1 MWALK
6 QYLFLVPT
14 DPSICTTATEA
25 CDPQESKEQSCEEKH
40 FCPCGN
46 STLIATICPWC
57 LSLAWFSPLRV
68 GIYGQNCRLHF
79 LEGGNLWPELQTPR
93 PPELS
98 FCRSLRTQF
107 FTTFSW
113 ATDLLIS
120 SACVCTRSLQVVPSS
135 LWPDG
140 LQSTS
145 LLCPWGS
152 SRQEYWSGLPCPD
165 PENLPYWGLN
175 PCLLHLL
182 HCRWFLYPLIHWGSP
197 RSIVRGLNFKMI
209 KTNQKNNVW
218 WLIVNCLL
226 SKFKFTGV
234 NLNDSLCF

>member
-1 MWALK
+1 MFESYLVSLWIKDCSSGISSSWYLILVQFSTNMLPEGRNERCLQNATRSSVLWPSQSCGMWALK

-57 LSLAWFSPLRV
+57 LGLAWFSALRV

-79 LEGGNLWPELQTPR
+79 PEGGNLWPELQTPR

-113 ATDLLIS
+113 ATDLQTS

-135 LWPDG
+135 LWLDG
-140 LQSTS
+140 L
-145 LLCPWGS
+145 
-152 SRQEYWSGLPCPD
+152 
-165 PENLPYWGLN
+165 
-175 PCLLHLL
+175 
-182 HCRWFLYPLIHWGSP
+182 
-197 RSIVRGLNFKMI
+197 
-209 KTNQKNNVW
+209 
-218 WLIVNCLL
+218 
-226 SKFKFTGV
+226 
-234 NLNDSLCF
+234 